1 MKKIIPIISIISAG
15 VMLTGCSNAP
25 TKLNPN
31 ELLENVSSFQ
41 NCVDDYTKNES
52 ESLSKIA
59 LGKYELAVSAPL
71 NATLV
76 NAEPQKDSNDNKN
89 LDKDIKKAE
98 NNSNNEIANNVS
110 HLDKDFKNDI
120 SNKADASSI
129 ITNQKM
135 NNETKNSEIIENK
148 ENKNTKMITP
158 IEKTIK
164 NEEKN
169 KTIENLSEDREIR
182 KQNVDNMLNQLNNDN
197 TKLNL
202 SNIVE
207 NDSETKN
214 STINNA
220 VNDTEI
226 NDENIESE
234 KISTL
239 YSLSNDI
246 EDSCDEFCELKEDI
260 VNAIIET
267 QNLITKVQSK
277 EIELTTE
284 QKIFISEQSEQL
296 KNLARR
302 LSSITTEL
310 SLNLSDLTTIT
321 GNSDN
326 DLDALSLKYLIVL
339 DNLINGNELLE
350 NGLQSLN
357 MINNLFDM
365 SSKLAPNNKG
375 RILYGFKRNNEEPI
389 IKDYLINE
397 NGQIVENT
405 NNSENEIEDEDKVND
420 SLNDTNSDETNN
432 QNNTTNNNAQLNN
445 TTPQNSNITQ
455 LNNTTANTETNNQ
468 IRQNKARKNNV
479 DTYRNNNFNSNIDTY
494 GNNFRNTDTFFNT
507 ALLDNEFMYGRGG
520 NPYMN
525 NYMYNN
531 PNGMNYNNMN
541 NYNNLNS
548 ENNTKESVN
557 NDNTTQNMDN
567 SDTTRKTDKTTKKK
581 KLSKNIDTYK
591 DSNTP
596 TLKAKFNKFKNSVS
610 NFFAKFSNPKKEG
623 HYENPIHKYN
633 KITNANDIDEIK

>member
-89 LDKDIKKAE
+89 FDKDIKKAE

-158 IEKTIK
+158 IEKTI
-164 NEEKN
+164 
-169 KTIENLSEDREIR
+169 ENLSEDREIR
-182 KQNVDNMLNQLNNDN
+182 KQNVDNMLNQLNNN

-207 NDSETKN
+207 NDSEAKN

-226 NDENIESE
+226 NDENIKSE

-260 VNAIIET
+260 INAIIET

-365 SSKLAPNNKG
+365 SSKLPPNNKG

-420 SLNDTNSDETNN
+420 SLNDTNSHETNN

-494 GNNFRNTDTFFNT
+494 GNNFINTDTFFNT

-541 NYNNLNS
+541 NYNNLNN

-567 SDTTRKTDKTTKKK
+567 SNTTRKTDKTTKKK

-633 KITNANDIDEIK
+633 KITNVNDIDEIK